1 MFSKKENLVSDAEK
15 FYDQYSN
22 LTHDSEKVSFEIID
36 ESSHN
41 LKLRRALYEHKKV
54 YDIVINYL
62 NHQRE
67 KGFFRKN
74 IDINAIASGLVALYD
89 GLTISKLLA
98 INENHNKKAWTE
110 TIRAIFTGI
119 N

>member
-1 MFSKKENLVSDAEK
+1 MNLHIT
-15 FYDQYSN
+15 SN
-22 LTHDSEKVSFEIID
+22 
-36 ESSHN
+36 
-41 LKLRRALYEHKKV
+41 YEEHYITQNKS
-54 YDIVINYL
+54 IWHSNNYL

-74 IDINAIASGLVALYD
+74 ININAIASGLVALYD
-89 GLTISKLLA
+89 GLTISKLLG
-98 INENHNKKAWTE
+98 INENYNKKAWTE